1 VFWSSIGA
9 AGADATLAGVL
20 AGLLIAAAAALIVQ
34 WYQGSDAHTIALFGS
49 GVPVLGLSTF
59 LFTVIAGMDLSYT
72 DDDAVPVVCSVLWSQ
87 WLLAVNVLF
96 IGTAILVCGL
106 GWALVSYGDTL
117 AVRLL
122 EEGEKEKNV
131 DIDAVRDRRRFFIH
145 LNAWLSGT
153 IITASIG
160 ILVVTNELYLKAVA
174 YPYKSS
180 NKYPGIPDNYS
191 GNIIQYLNNA
201 LNKIQ
206 NAIQNNKIQNTIQ
219 NTIQLHHERYLIFLV
234 YLFGVYLVGRASYV
248 VIIRTR
254 SALRE
259 NNRSCAAYDGTLV
272 AADSGGADSG
282 GADSG
287 GADSG
292 GRKSLFVLFAH
303 GGPVGKDPRF
313 SRRTKLAIRAAQE
326 FVVVMWVALSALLA
340 VYLTSEVVI
349 HRAWGG
355 FSGKEVTWIFIGVVA
370 VYVLIAGIVEL
381 LAAKEDDAPADN
393 EAVPPAN
400 AESVER
406 IRIDY
411 NFGMLTV
418 TIYGVVLFVVLATFL
433 VVALTQ
439 LSLGGSSRIII
450 SLLLGGLYPA
460 LILTGLSSSVPAG
473 EDVRLPKWEIV
484 VKRMRIWTSTP
495 SARRVHT
502 SSTTG

>member
-1 VFWSSIGA
+1 MDRCSESVFWSSIGA

-34 WYQGSDAHTIALFGS
+34 WYQGSASRTIALFGS

-59 LFTVIAGMDLSYT
+59 LFTVIAGMDLQYT
-72 DDDAVPVVCSVLWSQ
+72 DDDDVPVVCSVLWSQ

-122 EEGEKEKNV
+122 QENV
-131 DIDAVRDRRRFFIH
+131 DIDTVSDRRRFFIH

-160 ILVVTNELYLKAVA
+160 ILLVTNLLYLKAVA
-174 YPYKSS
+174 YPYLFPH
-180 NKYPGIPDNYS
+180 NK
-191 GNIIQYLNNA
+191 

-206 NAIQNNKIQNTIQ
+206 NKIQDTIE
-219 NTIQLHHERYLIFLV
+219 LHHERYLIFLV

-254 SALRE
+254 SALRA
-259 NNRSCAAYDGTLV
+259 NNRSCAAYDGTPV
-272 AADSGGADSG
+272 AADSGGI
-282 GADSG
+282 
-287 GADSG
+287 
-292 GRKSLFVLFAH
+292 KSLFVLFAG
-303 GGPVGKDPRF
+303 GGPAGKDPRF
-313 SRRTKLAIRAAQE
+313 SRRTKLAIRAARK

-349 HRAWGG
+349 GRPWGG
-355 FSGKEVTWIFIGVVA
+355 FSGKEVTWIFIGVVV
-370 VYVLIAGIVEL
+370 VYALIVGIVEL
-381 LAAKEDDAPADN
+381 LPAKEDDTPTHN
-393 EAVPPAN
+393 EAVPSAN

-406 IRIDY
+406 IRIEY

-418 TIYGVVLFVVLATFL
+418 TTYGVVLFVVLGTFF

-439 LSLGGSSRIII
+439 LPLWRPVRIFVSLG
-450 SLLLGGLYPA
+450 LAGLYPA
-460 LILTGLSSSVPAG
+460 LVLTGLSSSVPAG

-484 VKRMRIWTSTP
+484 VKRMRIWTGTP

>member
-1 VFWSSIGA
+1 MDRCSESVFWSSIGA

-34 WYQGSDAHTIALFGS
+34 WYQGSASRTIALFGS

-72 DDDAVPVVCSVLWSQ
+72 DDNDVPVVCSVLWSQ

-117 AVRLL
+117 AVTLL
-122 EEGEKEKNV
+122 EKNV
-131 DIDAVRDRRRFFIH
+131 DIDTVGDRRRFFIH

-160 ILVVTNELYLKAVA
+160 ILLVTNQLYLKAVA
-174 YPYKSS
+174 YPYLSP
-180 NKYPGIPDNYS
+180 NKYHKYPIPDNYP
-191 GNIIQYLNNA
+191 GKIIQYVDDEINS
-201 LNKIQ
+201 IQ
-206 NAIQNNKIQNTIQ
+206 NSIQNSIE
-219 NTIQLHHERYLIFLV
+219 LHHERYLIFFV

-248 VIIRTR
+248 LIIRTR
-254 SALRE
+254 SALRA
-259 NNRSCAAYDGTLV
+259 NNRSCAAYDGTPV

-282 GADSG
+282 GI
-287 GADSG
+287 
-292 GRKSLFVLFAH
+292 KSLFVLFAG
-303 GGPVGKDPRF
+303 GGPAGKDPRF
-313 SRRTKLAIRAAQE
+313 SRRTRLAIRAAQK
-326 FVVVMWVALSALLA
+326 FVIVMWVALSTLLA
-340 VYLTSEVVI
+340 VYLTSEVVV
-349 HRAWGG
+349 HRPWGG
-355 FSGKEVTWIFIGVVA
+355 FSGKEVTWIFIGVVV
-370 VYVLIAGIVEL
+370 VYVLIVGIVEL
-381 LAAKEDDAPADN
+381 LPAKEDDTPTHN
-393 EAVPPAN
+393 EAVPSAN

-406 IRIDY
+406 IRIEY

-418 TIYGVVLFVVLATFL
+418 TTYGVVLFVVLGTFF

-439 LSLGGSSRIII
+439 LPLWRPVRIFVSLG
-450 SLLLGGLYPA
+450 LAGLYPA
-460 LILTGLSSSVPAG
+460 LVLTGLSSSVPAG

-484 VKRMRIWTSTP
+484 VKRMRIWTGTP

>member
-1 VFWSSIGA
+1 MDRCSESVFWSSIGA

-34 WYQGSDAHTIALFGS
+34 WYQGSASRTIALFGS

-72 DDDAVPVVCSVLWSQ
+72 DDNDVPVVCSVLWSQ

-117 AVRLL
+117 AVTLL
-122 EEGEKEKNV
+122 EKNV
-131 DIDAVRDRRRFFIH
+131 DIDTVKDRRRFFIH

-160 ILVVTNELYLKAVA
+160 ILLVTNLLYLKAVA
-174 YPYKSS
+174 YPYLSPN
-180 NKYPGIPDNYS
+180 NK
-191 GNIIQYLNNA
+191 

-206 NAIQNNKIQNTIQ
+206 NKSQDTIE
-219 NTIQLHHERYLIFLV
+219 LHHERYLIFLV

-254 SALRE
+254 SALRA
-259 NNRSCAAYDGTLV
+259 NNRSCAAYDGTPV

-282 GADSG
+282 GI
-287 GADSG
+287 
-292 GRKSLFVLFAH
+292 KSLFVLFAG
-303 GGPVGKDPRF
+303 GGPAGKDPRF
-313 SRRTKLAIRAAQE
+313 SRRTRLAIRAAQK
-326 FVVVMWVALSALLA
+326 FVIVMWVALSTLLA
-340 VYLTSEVVI
+340 VYLTSEVVV
-349 HRAWGG
+349 HRPWGG
-355 FSGKEVTWIFIGVVA
+355 FSGKEVTWIFIGVVV
-370 VYVLIAGIVEL
+370 VYVLIVGIVEL
-381 LAAKEDDAPADN
+381 LPAKEDDTPTHN
-393 EAVPPAN
+393 EAVPSAN

-406 IRIDY
+406 IRIEY

-418 TIYGVVLFVVLATFL
+418 TTYGVVLFAVLGTFF

-439 LSLGGSSRIII
+439 LPLWRPVRIFVSLG
-450 SLLLGGLYPA
+450 LAGLYPA
-460 LILTGLSSSVPAG
+460 LVLTGLRSSVPAG

-484 VKRMRIWTSTP
+484 VKRMRIWTGTP